1 MSTAEGQ
8 ESHDKASFDQSWK
21 CKKKKV
27 LKTNWLPIYKRR
39 WRTSY
44 KK

>member
-1 MSTAEGQ
+1 
-8 ESHDKASFDQSWK
+8 
-21 CKKKKV
+21 V

-44 KK
+44 KKWSFGAGTDNKRKNNIAIFWKP